1 VNYLTEWS
9 FDPFVIVV
17 LVVVAWHE
25 IGLARLARRSRPE
38 RTAARR
44 RRSYLFY
51 SGLLLLLLAVVSPV
65 DYWASD
71 YFFVHM
77 IEHLLIMFFA
87 PMLVVAG
94 APWLPLVF
102 ALPVGVRRKVGRA
115 VLLSTWAAPL
125 RAVGRFLSR
134 GLVALVVFNAVMVVW
149 HVPAAFDLAETNQT
163 VHIWLMHA
171 SFFAAGVLFWLQ
183 FIPSP
188 PFRRRM
194 PLLSQA
200 AALLG
205 TNLVMIV
212 MAMTLSIFVQGSVYP
227 VYAHLPGVTLPAFA
241 DQQIGAAILWVCGDF
256 WALPTMIV
264 IVRRMMSTEGSL
276 SAALDAILNR
286 GALRASPT
294 GWGRPRSGVLD
305 SLRAQPPS
313 PPDAGP

>member
-17 LVVVAWHE
+17 LVIVAWHE

-149 HVPAAFDLAETNQT
+149 HVPAAFDLAETNQA

-171 SFFAAGVLFWLQ
+171 SFFVSGVFFWLQ
-183 FIPSP
+183 IIPSYP
-188 PFRRRM
+188 IRPKLTYLAR
-194 PLLSQA
+194 A
-200 AALLG
+200 GALIA
-205 TNLVMIV
+205 TNVVMFV
-212 MAMTLSIFVQGSVYP
+212 LAMALSIFATGSWYTI
-227 VYAHLPGVTLPAFA
+227 YDHIPGVTLSPLL
-241 DQQIGAAILWVCGDF
+241 DQQVGAAILWVCGDF
-256 WALPTMIV
+256 WALPMLIWV
-264 IVRRMMSTEGSL
+264 IHRAVAEEGSMGGAIDRIL
-276 SAALDAILNR
+276 RRSLPSALE
-286 GALRASPT
+286 RA
-294 GWGRPRSGVLD
+294 PRI
-305 SLRAQPPS
+305 
-313 PPDAGP
+313 